1 MNGHYYGIVYAIL
14 VIIIT
19 ESTTCRNNYNSYYRP
34 RNDKTQL
41 KIEELLASLP
51 QSTISGDAISLS
63 DNVLRKIFKFASLRR
78 RDVFYHLGCGEG
90 NAVKIAA
97 REFGVKRS
105 VGVEVDKAASDRARR
120 SLARVSNA
128 EVVHMDIRRAD
139 ISCATVLLFWFA
151 EPKIVEAMTKRFMK
165 ELKAGAR
172 VITIW
177 APLGMTLP
185 DKVQFPFFISKKPF
199 KRARSIRQQIK
210 TIYGNECIDFTAAW
224 LLAERYIDALEVVP
238 GEYRRFVNML
248 QSMVIWI
255 NAWNMGVAC
264 EDEIPPPVQ
273 TYVGILKTFFSIDL
287 SEMIKE
293 QK

>member
-1 MNGHYYGIVYAIL
+1 
-14 VIIIT
+14 
-19 ESTTCRNNYNSYYRP
+19 
-34 RNDKTQL
+34 L
-41 KIEELLASLP
+41 KIEELLSSLP

-63 DNVLRKIFKFASLRR
+63 DSVIRRIFKFAKLRKS
-78 RDVFYHLGCGEG
+78 DTFYHLGCGEG
-90 NAVKIAA
+90 NAVRIAA
-97 REFGVKRS
+97 KEFGVKKS
-105 VGVEVDKAASDRARR
+105 VGIEIDKAAAEKARR
-120 SLARVSNA
+120 KIARMRNA
-128 EVVHMDIRRAD
+128 QIVHAD
-139 ISCATVLLFWFA
+139 ILDADIAAATVVLFWFA
-151 EPKIVEAMTKRFMK
+151 EPELVDKMVGIFKK
-165 ELKAGAR
+165 ELKKGSR

-177 APLGMTLP
+177 APLGMTIP
-185 DKVQFPFFISKKPF
+185 DKMEFPFFVSRKPF

-210 TIYGNECIDFTAAW
+210 AVYGNECIDFTASW

-238 GEYRRFVNML
+238 SDYRRFVNIL

-273 TYVGILKTFFSIDL
+273 TYVGILKTFFGIDL